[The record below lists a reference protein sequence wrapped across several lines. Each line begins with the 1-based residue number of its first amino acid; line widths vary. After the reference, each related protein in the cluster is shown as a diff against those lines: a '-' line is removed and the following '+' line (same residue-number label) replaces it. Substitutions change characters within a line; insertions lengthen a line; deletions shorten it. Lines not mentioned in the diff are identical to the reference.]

1 MLVNGLEARCAARVK
16 PGDLLGFQQRVQ
28 PGYTPRGR
36 APFAVETVF
45 EDDELAVVYKPSGA
59 RTTRL
64 LIACI
69 APPPCTHRWLWRS
82 KWAAHRTDS
91 SRHILAGVVSHP
103 PPGGATGSRSMRTA
117 VQYALQPPPI
127 GTVGALYRPHLVHRL
142 DKALVCLFRLPLLSI
157 SHGPFLF
164 FTFPISSRLHVNT

>member
-69 APPPCTHRWLWRS
+69 APPPHALTYGSGAQNGRRIEPIRV
-82 KWAAHRTDS
+82 ATS
-91 SRHILAGVVSHP
+91 SQAS
-103 PPGGATGSRSMRTA
+103 
-117 VQYALQPPPI
+117 
-127 GTVGALYRPHLVHRL
+127 
-142 DKALVCLFRLPLLSI
+142 
-157 SHGPFLF
+157 
-164 FTFPISSRLHVNT
+164 